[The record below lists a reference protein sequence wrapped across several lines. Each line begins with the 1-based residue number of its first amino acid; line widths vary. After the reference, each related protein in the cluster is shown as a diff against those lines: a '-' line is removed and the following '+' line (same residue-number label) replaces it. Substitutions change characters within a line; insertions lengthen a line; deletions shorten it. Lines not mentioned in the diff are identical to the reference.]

1 MPPFESKIL
10 FSITIIAI
18 KIKRMKYRSKTDIF
32 SNILETASGSGAV
45 KTKIM
50 YQVFISHD
58 QMKGYLS
65 FLTER
70 GLLNYDL
77 DTRKFKTTEKGK
89 RFLQIY
95 NQIDDMIK
103 LPLIIIIQKRGA
115 SHPYNKS
122 NKAILAIDVKLY

>member
-32 SNILETASGSGAV
+32 SNILETARGSGAV

-77 DTRKFKTTEKGK
+77 DTRKFKTTEKGQ

-103 LPLIIIIQKRGA
+103 PPL
-115 SHPYNKS
+115 SS
-122 NKAILAIDVKLY
+122 